1 MVAHYLKNRV
11 LNLEKKSRAFNLKHY
26 DTGNNLYVKM
36 LDKRMAYTCGY
47 WENAENLDQAQEAK
61 LELVCRKIGLK
72 PGMKIL
78 DIGCGWGSF
87 MKYAAEKYGVICVGI
102 TISQSQIDLGR
113 QMCQGLP
120 VEFRLQDYR
129 DAQGQYDAVVSLGMF
144 EHVGFKN
151 YRTYMKLVHKCLK
164 DDGLFLLQTIGSN
177 SSNPA
182 HTSDPW
188 IKKYIFTTGALPSA
202 KQISGSVENLF
213 IIEDW
218 HNFGA
223 DYDKTLMAWCRNFE
237 AHWLELEKDYGVV
250 FYRMWRYYLL
260 SCAGSFRN
268 RSIQLGQVVF
278 SKTGVPGGY
287 KLVRSLN

>member
-1 MVAHYLKNRV
+1 
-11 LNLEKKSRAFNLKHY
+11 LEKKSRAFNLKHY

-129 DAQGQYDAVVSLGMF
+129 TRKGNTMPWFLWV
-144 EHVGFKN
+144 
-151 YRTYMKLVHKCLK
+151 CLSMSVLK
-164 DDGLFLLQTIGSN
+164 I
-177 SSNPA
+177 
-182 HTSDPW
+182 
-188 IKKYIFTTGALPSA
+188 TGH
-202 KQISGSVENLF
+202 I
-213 IIEDW
+213 
-218 HNFGA
+218 
-223 DYDKTLMAWCRNFE
+223 
-237 AHWLELEKDYGVV
+237 
-250 FYRMWRYYLL
+250 
-260 SCAGSFRN
+260 
-268 RSIQLGQVVF
+268 
-278 SKTGVPGGY
+278 
-287 KLVRSLN
+287 